1 MAANT
6 NVPASTQTAPVHT
19 EGLTLIRETKQDGTW
34 VGELITK
41 NGRFVNKVRV
51 LVALEGGFEGELIST
66 KDLPSYTIVDSL
78 TGLSSIRFN

>member
-6 NVPASTQTAPVHT
+6 NVPASTQTTPVHT
-19 EGLTLIRETKQDGTW
+19 EGLTLIRETKQSGTW

-51 LVALEGGFEGELIST
+51 LVALEDGFEGELIAI
-66 KDLPSYTIVDSL
+66 KDLGSYTIVDSL
-78 TGLSSIRFN
+78 SGLSSIRFN